1 MSNMSGIQDL
11 DQMEIRAVLEVAK
24 ELVYKNRVVKIE
36 DLFNIAKRRLK
47 LKSVGLKLILK
58 YLFENKILIEGSKI
72 IKSEVLSNDVRVL
85 IYKFIQKYPGVN
97 FSALKNNLT
106 SEFDDYDI
114 KIGTGQLIWH
124 VEVLMK
130 FEFLRKLKFKKYSLY
145 FPYIMEP
152 EHALYYFLLRD
163 QINRKIIKTLIE
175 HGSLRQADIP
185 NIINELKGSVYYH
198 IKTLIKKNILNSE
211 TRSGA
216 LEVWLKQEKRALI
229 IEILD
234 EIEQRLNEL
243 KEKYNVK
250 KVEDK
255 ELVGEKMELKHKI
268 NISADTIEEKQVDE
282 VERELIGLI
291 EEKEKSEKKEK
302 KRERENRIKLL

>member
-1 MSNMSGIQDL
+1 MSSISGIQDL

-36 DLFNIAKRRLK
+36 VLFNIAKRRLK
-47 LKSVGLKLILK
+47 LKSLGLKLILK
-58 YLFENKILIEGSKI
+58 YLFENKILVEGSKI
-72 IKSEVLSNDVRVL
+72 IKSEVLSNEMRAL

-106 SEFDDYDI
+106 SEFDEYDI
-114 KIGTGQLIWH
+114 KMGTGQLIWH
-124 VEVLMK
+124 VEILMK
-130 FEFLRKLKFKKYSLY
+130 YEFLRKIEFKKYTLY
-145 FPYIMEP
+145 FPYIMDP
-152 EHALYYFLLRD
+152 EHAKYYFLLRD

-175 HGSLRQADIP
+175 KDSLKQADIP

-198 IKTLIKKNILNSE
+198 IKSLKKENILNSE

-216 LEVWLKQEKRALI
+216 LEVWLNQEKRALI

-234 EIEQRLNEL
+234 EIEQKLSEL

-255 ELVGEKMELKHKI
+255 E
-268 NISADTIEEKQVDE
+268 DIEEKIEEEQEDV
-282 VERELIGLI
+282 VERELIEI
-291 EEKEKSEKKEK
+291 PEEKEKPKK
-302 KRERENRIKLL
+302 RENRIKLL